1 MTWGDAALRST
12 SGYSPRLID
21 RLMRLALFV
30 GLLGV
35 TTFSTAGC
43 GCNLTLPIH
52 ISPGRDIA
60 LAPGESVRL
69 EFSQGGGCGGG
80 PATVSMHYLSSDTLI
95 ARVDSLSGDVKA
107 LRPGEAQIWLNYR
120 DALLSAT
127 SYTDHVDV
135 HVR

>member
-1 MTWGDAALRST
+1 
-12 SGYSPRLID
+12 
-21 RLMRLALFV
+21 
-30 GLLGV
+30 
-35 TTFSTAGC
+35 
-43 GCNLTLPIH
+43 
-52 ISPGRDIA
+52 
-60 LAPGESVRL
+60 
-69 EFSQGGGCGGG
+69 
-80 PATVSMHYLSSDTLI
+80 MHYLSSDTLI